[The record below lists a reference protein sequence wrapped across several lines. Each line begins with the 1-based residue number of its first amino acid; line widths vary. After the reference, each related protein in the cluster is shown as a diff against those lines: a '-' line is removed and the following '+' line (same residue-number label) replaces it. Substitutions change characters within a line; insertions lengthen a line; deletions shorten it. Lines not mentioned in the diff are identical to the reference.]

1 MIPLIIPRLS
11 MRYPVTIRVNGEA
24 LEIAGPVTISGLLA
38 NLTIDSRLVAV
49 EHNLSIVKRDKYE
62 SVVVGEGDE
71 IEIVNF
77 VGGG

>member
-1 MIPLIIPRLS
+1 

-24 LEIAGPVTISGLLA
+24 LEIAGPLTISGLLA

>member
-1 MIPLIIPRLS
+1 

-24 LEIAGPVTISGLLA
+24 IEIAGPVTITGLLA

-62 SVVVGEGDE
+62 SVVVRDGDE